1 MELVLP
7 VQGLMS
13 VAMQHLAAAELVLPV
28 QGLVPMVTQQAVT
41 AELLLQVALDEGDS
55 HTSDSL

>member
-1 MELVLP
+1 
-7 VQGLMS
+7 MS